1 VVARQAQNQAT
12 QGRDFTLIGGAAAAW
27 PLAAR
32 AQQSDRIRR
41 IGALMSLAADDP
53 ESQAWLAAFLQG
65 MQELGWTVGHNLR
78 IDYRGG
84 AGDVD
89 RMSPPM
95 DAKALLLSPLQFAF
109 TAAVSFQS
117 PSGFHNR
124 SGSFGARISIFYPAR
139 YPQKGGGGQEG
150 GVCSGCRHAS
160 ARFCLQ
166 LSSKKLP
173 SSSYRF
179 AAAPDAPVTT
189 PAADFVSPA
198 RAAESDTLIT
208 SCFSK

>member
-150 GVCSGCRHAS
+150 GVCFGCRHAS
-160 ARFCLQ
+160 EGSACSYHRRNCRRVVTDLQ
-166 LSSKKLP
+166 QRP
-173 SSSYRF
+173 MRQ
-179 AAAPDAPVTT
+179 
-189 PAADFVSPA
+189 
-198 RAAESDTLIT
+198 
-208 SCFSK
+208 